1 MENHCSI
8 ESLSCSLETGFLGEY
23 SQNCCLFKDSIVV
36 VLILDARSVIGI
48 LIAKELRIK
57 FLVNEL
63 E

>member
-8 ESLSCSLETGFLGEY
+8 ESLSCSSETEFLGEY